1 MKNVAKIT
9 SGLLAGVLCL
19 TGFEGTNVVEAKTLP
34 KVELEKSNENLTAK
48 VVEIN
53 GKNYVEVTATKDVK
67 NVKVTAIVGKDVLT
81 FEKDLLKSGE
91 KQEFELKLDSSS
103 SKASETASE
112 KVLPK
117 TKAVTKE
124 VTETLNAELKEKNV
138 KLKAT
143 YTLEKTVEVA
153 EEAKSEVK
161 KPEVKKEVKKE
172 TKPEV
177 KQEETKEATKPAEQ
191 EAKTVAKEE
200 KPQVKTTKEADV
212 EVTKVATDRAANDDS
227 TLVQPEAKPAA
238 KQAPETLGK
247 PQVVQPK
254 QEEKLGKPEVQA
266 PKSVLPQSAQSGE
279 FNETIATEV
288 FNQIN
293 DHRVANGLS
302 PVAMQNASSYASST
316 ETRCKE
322 FYELFVVQQK
332 QGMELHKRLD
342 GRPFYTAFN
351 NRVVGEILAASNQ
364 GASGLL
370 HFWKTSQA
378 HNQMMLNPKAKSV
391 TVKVKVVNGCAY
403 GIAIFS

>member
-138 KLKAT
+138 KLKVT

-177 KQEETKEATKPAEQ
+177 KQEETKEATEPAKQ

-200 KPQVKTTKEADV
+200 KSQAKTTKEADV

-238 KQAPETLGK
+238 KQAAETLGK

-254 QEEKLGKPEVQA
+254 QEEKLGRPEVQA
-266 PKSVLPQSAQSGE
+266 PKSVLPQAEQSGE
-279 FNETIATEV
+279 FNEAMATEV

-370 HFWKTSQA
+370 HFWKTSSA
-378 HNQMMLNPKAKSV
+378 HNEMMLNPKAKSV

>member
-138 KLKAT
+138 KLKVT

-161 KPEVKKEVKKE
+161 KEAKK
-172 TKPEV
+172 
-177 KQEETKEATKPAEQ
+177 EETKQAAKPAEQ

-212 EVTKVATDRAANDDS
+212 EITKVATDRAANDDS

-254 QEEKLGKPEVQA
+254 QEEKLGRPEVQA

-370 HFWKTSQA
+370 HFWKTSSA

>member
-48 VVEIN
+48 VVEIS

-103 SKASETASE
+103 SKASGNTSE

-124 VTETLNAELKEKNV
+124 VTETLSAELKEKNV
-138 KLKAT
+138 KLKVT

-161 KPEVKKEVKKE
+161 KPEAKQEVKKE

-177 KQEETKEATKPAEQ
+177 KQEETKPAAKQETKE
-191 EAKTVAKEE
+191 VAKEVKTQE
-200 KPQVKTTKEADV
+200 KTTKEADV
-212 EVTKVATDRAANDDS
+212 EVTKVATDRSANDDS
-227 TLVQPEAKPAA
+227 TLVQPEAKPEA

-293 DHRVANGLS
+293 EHRVANGLS

-322 FYELFVVQQK
+322 FYELFAIQQK

-370 HFWKTSQA
+370 HFWKTSSA

>member
-138 KLKAT
+138 KLKVT

-161 KPEVKKEVKKE
+161 KE

-177 KQEETKEATKPAEQ
+177 KQEETKEATEPAKQ

-200 KPQVKTTKEADV
+200 KSQAKTTKEADV

-227 TLVQPEAKPAA
+227 TLVQPEAKPVA

-254 QEEKLGKPEVQA
+254 QEEKLGRPEVQA

-302 PVAMQNASSYASST
+302 PVTMQNASSYASST

-370 HFWKTSQA
+370 HFWKTSSA

>member
-138 KLKAT
+138 KLKVT

-161 KPEVKKEVKKE
+161 KPEVKKE

-200 KPQVKTTKEADV
+200 KSQAKTTKEADV

-238 KQAPETLGK
+238 KQAAETLGK

-254 QEEKLGKPEVQA
+254 QEEKLGRPEVQA
-266 PKSVLPQSAQSGE
+266 PKSVLPQNAQSGE

-302 PVAMQNASSYASST
+302 PVTIQNASSYASST

-322 FYELFVVQQK
+322 FYELIAVQK
-332 QGMELHKRLD
+332 KEGMELHKRLD

-351 NRVVGEILAASNQ
+351 NRVVGEILATSPQ

-378 HNQMMLNPKAKSV
+378 HNEMMLNPKAKSV
-391 TVKVKVVNGCAY
+391 TVKVKVVNGWAY

>member
-103 SKASETASE
+103 SKASGNTSE
-112 KVLPK
+112 KALPK

-124 VTETLNAELKEKNV
+124 VTETLSAELKDKNV
-138 KLKAT
+138 KLKVI

-153 EEAKSEVK
+153 EEAKS
-161 KPEVKKEVKKE
+161 EVKKEVKKE

-177 KQEETKEATKPAEQ
+177 KQEETKPAAKQ
-191 EAKTVAKEE
+191 EAKEVRTQE
-200 KPQVKTTKEADV
+200 KTTKEADV
-212 EVTKVATDRAANDDS
+212 EVTKVATDRSANDDS
-227 TLVQPEAKPAA
+227 TLVQPEAKPEA

-293 DHRVANGLS
+293 EHRVANGLS

-370 HFWKTSQA
+370 HFWKTSSA

>member
-103 SKASETASE
+103 SKASENTSE

-138 KLKAT
+138 KLKVT

-161 KPEVKKEVKKE
+161 KPEVKKEV
-172 TKPEV
+172 
-177 KQEETKEATKPAEQ
+177 
-191 EAKTVAKEE
+191 
-200 KPQVKTTKEADV
+200 
-212 EVTKVATDRAANDDS
+212 
-227 TLVQPEAKPAA
+227 
-238 KQAPETLGK
+238 
-247 PQVVQPK
+247 
-254 QEEKLGKPEVQA
+254 
-266 PKSVLPQSAQSGE
+266 
-279 FNETIATEV
+279 
-288 FNQIN
+288 
-293 DHRVANGLS
+293 
-302 PVAMQNASSYASST
+302 
-316 ETRCKE
+316 
-322 FYELFVVQQK
+322 
-332 QGMELHKRLD
+332 
-342 GRPFYTAFN
+342 
-351 NRVVGEILAASNQ
+351 
-364 GASGLL
+364 
-370 HFWKTSQA
+370 
-378 HNQMMLNPKAKSV
+378 
-391 TVKVKVVNGCAY
+391 
-403 GIAIFS
+403 

>member
-138 KLKAT
+138 KLKVT

-200 KPQVKTTKEADV
+200 KSQAKTTKEADV

-238 KQAPETLGK
+238 KQAAETLGK

-254 QEEKLGKPEVQA
+254 QEEKLGRPEVQA
-266 PKSVLPQSAQSGE
+266 PKSVLPQNAQSGE

-302 PVAMQNASSYASST
+302 PVTMQNASSYASST

-322 FYELFVVQQK
+322 FYELIAVQK
-332 QGMELHKRLD
+332 KEGMELHKRLD

-351 NRVVGEILAASNQ
+351 NRVVGEILATSPQ

-378 HNQMMLNPKAKSV
+378 HNEMMLNPKAKSV
-391 TVKVKVVNGCAY
+391 TVKVKVVNGWAY

>member
-138 KLKAT
+138 KLKVT

-177 KQEETKEATKPAEQ
+177 KQEETKEATEPAKQ
-191 EAKTVAKEE
+191 EAKTVAKEVKTQE
-200 KPQVKTTKEADV
+200 KTTKEADV

-238 KQAPETLGK
+238 KQAAETLGK

-254 QEEKLGKPEVQA
+254 QEEKLGRPEVQA

-279 FNETIATEV
+279 FNETIETEV

-302 PVAMQNASSYASST
+302 PVTMQNASSYASST

-378 HNQMMLNPKAKSV
+378 HNEMMLNPKAKSV

>member
-53 GKNYVEVTATKDVK
+53 GINYVEVTATKDVK

-138 KLKAT
+138 KLKVT

-161 KPEVKKEVKKE
+161 KEAKKEETKQVAKPEVKKEE
-172 TKPEV
+172 TKP
-177 KQEETKEATKPAEQ
+177 AAKPAEQ

-254 QEEKLGKPEVQA
+254 QEEKLGRPEVQA

-332 QGMELHKRLD
+332 RGMELHKRLD

-378 HNQMMLNPKAKSV
+378 HNEMMLNPKAKSV